1 VVSTTHVRLRY
12 RRTNVIPVRVGSR
25 PQGVRLPR
33 MDTETKRRIEDFFT
47 GTELVD
53 FLCIDVSEII
63 ERFEDEVESVL
74 DEIEE
79 LMQVR
84 GA

>member
-1 VVSTTHVRLRY
+1 
-12 RRTNVIPVRVGSR
+12 
-25 PQGVRLPR
+25 